1 MIAMKITT
9 RYYNECVNKTMKKL
23 NKDNN
28 LLKTLLYNASAY
40 IVESCLFEGGR
51 YNEVTYFNDK
61 DFIETTAKAT
71 LEIVDTILHI
81 KDLVI
86 ATELTL
92 DVAEFCTELCEEIFR
107 RKDY

>member
-1 MIAMKITT
+1 M
-9 RYYNECVNKTMKKL
+9 
-23 NKDNN
+23 
-28 LLKTLLYNASAY
+28 YNASAY

>member
-1 MIAMKITT
+1 MKITS
-9 RYYNECVNKTMKKL
+9 RYYNECVKKTMKKL

-28 LLKTLLYNASAY
+28 LLKTLLYNATAY
-40 IVESCLFEGGR
+40 IVDSCLFEDGR
-51 YNEVTYFNDK
+51 YNEVIYFNDK
-61 DFIETTAKAT
+61 DFIETTANAT

-81 KDLVI
+81 KELVI

>member
-1 MIAMKITT
+1 MKITT
-9 RYYNECVNKTMKKL
+9 RYYNACVKKTMKKL
-23 NKDNN
+23 NNDNN
-28 LLKTLLYNASAY
+28 LLKTLLYNTAAY
-40 IVESCLFEGGR
+40 SVERCLFEGGR
-51 YNEVTYFNDK
+51 YNEVIYFNDK
-61 DFIETTAKAT
+61 DFIETAANAT
-71 LEIVDTILHI
+71 LEIVDLILHI